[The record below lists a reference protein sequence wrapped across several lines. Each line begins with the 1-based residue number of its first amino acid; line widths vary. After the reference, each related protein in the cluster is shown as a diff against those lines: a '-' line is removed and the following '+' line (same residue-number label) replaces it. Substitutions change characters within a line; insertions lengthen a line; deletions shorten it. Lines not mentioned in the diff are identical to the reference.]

1 MRFTLWLFLVTHWKS
16 KRHYLV
22 DRNQVIMTK
31 IPFKDYLNAKKL
43 STDVFYWQMT
53 KLENVG
59 SSYAVVLTKHRLYL
73 TVVQPFILES
83 PLIFLKIIDLKIN

>member
-16 KRHYLV
+16 ERHYLV

-31 IPFKDYLNAKKL
+31 TPFKGYQNANKL
-43 STDVFYWQMT
+43 STDVFYWQMI

-59 SSYAVVLTKHRLYL
+59 SSYAVLLTKNGLYD

-83 PLIFLKIIDLKIN
+83 QLIFL